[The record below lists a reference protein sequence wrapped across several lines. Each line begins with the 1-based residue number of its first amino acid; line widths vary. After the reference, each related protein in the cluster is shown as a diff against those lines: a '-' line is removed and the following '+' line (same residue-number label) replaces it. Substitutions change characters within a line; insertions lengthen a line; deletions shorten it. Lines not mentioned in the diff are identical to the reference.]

1 MYKAR
6 KWYGF
11 SSLDIYGYNFL
22 QKVRAPDGYPFFIV
36 DLPQPVESDPVVSV
50 GIFALKMSRMI
61 QMFSQ
66 VAISASSPTRSLTF
80 WASQLGLELLS
91 GSPGSTSLRF
101 PGGAALV
108 LVATPSGAPVDHA
121 KAAGFYPM
129 GGSPFF
135 INIGRHDRLKIFRA
149 NCILLPCS

>member
-1 MYKAR
+1 M
-6 KWYGF
+6 
-11 SSLDIYGYNFL
+11 
-22 QKVRAPDGYPFFIV
+22 
-36 DLPQPVESDPVVSV
+36 VSV
-50 GIFALKMSRMI
+50 GIFAIKMSPKF

-121 KAAGFYPM
+121 KAAGFFSI
-129 GGSPFF
+129 GGPPLHQHWQTIEVENFQGELRFLALQLSYLEL
-135 INIGRHDRLKIFRA
+135 RVL
-149 NCILLPCS
+149 

>member
-36 DLPQPVESDPVVSV
+36 DLPQPVDSDPVVSV
-50 GIFALKMSRMI
+50 GIIAIKMSHKL

-135 INIGRHDRLKIFRA
+135 TNIGRHHRLKIFRA